1 MINNMVT
8 HKAEKNCKVPVLLV
22 LGLLFGIS
30 NLFAQTAMVTNNFVY
45 YPDSADKNYQCR
57 TLPKDINMLYDRSF
71 YTTATAYNTNVQ
83 SVDPWV
89 NSALIEFDKV
99 FPDEKTSNPP
109 YPNHCL
115 TLCAEVTCSNP
126 VRKVESSDGN
136 DTSGATHVYTMAS
149 GDFPI
154 QTILFDIFKYQA
166 NINPYSPDSAPP
178 IRTIAMYPSPNSD
191 INNICKGVP
200 VYDCKDSS
208 GNDDPTKCKSCC
220 DNCTWP
226 TQESYCSPKSGSCTL
241 SSCNTT
247 YCNLKNRE
255 CFNDHNDDWCTDEG
269 GSTYANCNQRYP
281 GVCELVGGVCKYIG
295 PNSCTTNYISTG
307 VCNSDVCHRKGS
319 CRNYS
324 TNKCEEEANGQ
335 AQCEGLYGDICEW
348 VNGTCQYKS
357 STICHDH
364 YLATEE
370 CDTDVCQSLSQS
382 CTQKDPSPCDG
393 ALQSACTTSPASYY
407 CQWHNFGSVSCDDC
421 DESVMA
427 HFKNKDQC
435 NAGITTLN
443 FCTAWDGSY
452 EIDGEFGK
460 TNGQFG
466 YRTTIKTNYPGDG
479 ISVASDLSI
488 EHMIVYPGDTQI
500 PIQVDVTNVHSVRS
514 SPTLVGKSPAV
525 ITQPYRIRY
534 RLSKDATT
542 VINIMDP
549 TLSGS
554 DSILRHLVKGQPR
567 DGEGFQGGVT
577 SGSSPDIQIT
587 NEDAWD
593 GRDDEG
599 RLLPYGNYLVSI
611 QATSQDEWSG
621 TAKADISRAVTRQL
635 SLDPLKITDIVVTG
649 LGKQST
655 SYAMLSYMLT
665 EAATVHFEVYTP
677 GTTFKDLN
685 ISSNISYGNGYY
697 TNAGGL
703 PGKPEIA
710 QFNSTYT
717 GKRVAKYSE
726 QKEGR
731 KSVNSKWDGMCWD
744 EGGDDA
750 VPSACGKTSNSST
763 TSTGYAY
770 GGAMPDGD
778 YVYLLWAEI
787 PYKDSSYGTGASYST
802 VSVNGVKWDG
812 VKTYMIY
819 NGILPVNRGYPEIT
833 IDAVSYSTIGSSP
846 IANGLDPFVVSY
858 SLSRDSY
865 VDAGIYTTAASGTVT
880 AGICES
886 SGTGGTPVCAPYLVK
901 TISNNEVKEA
911 LTKNV
916 YYWDGLD
923 DLGRYVS
930 AGNYMLRI
938 TAKDALFPAKMVTRT
953 IEFPVDMFRVVDV
966 ETTPLLETSSGALNG
981 LASISYMLSK
991 SMGSEVKI
999 YDRGV
1004 VIPKGGYDG
1013 NGNACP
1019 WPPLE
1024 YGNAP
1029 YCTAATVQCCIHDTD
1044 SPTSTVNPI
1053 KVFRGTEQGEGYTI
1067 TDFWDGYETYDTTG
1081 TDKAIMV
1088 KDGLY
1093 PYVIIASAPVA
1104 GSQYYDTSSGVPVPL
1119 NGKWH
1124 ELDYMLASDKV
1135 TGYITVSRGPV
1146 YFTNIKINPTKPT
1159 QYYSSA
1165 TVELAPYEIQ
1175 FAVNRGS
1182 SVTVEVIS
1190 MEDYTCNNEPAP
1202 SVCRT
1207 LTQTNYTN
1215 GNLDT
1220 YMVYDANV
1228 INTLYWDGKDNH
1240 GKYVKTAN
1248 YQIKFS
1254 GQPYLTGQNA
1264 NSIDI
1269 NDGNG
1274 STIGIIKTVESRS
1287 LSVNNF
1293 QVFDRY
1299 IWDVSKQNSEQ
1310 GKFAFQ
1316 VSVPMK
1322 TAIQIY
1328 KPGTVIAPEKGY
1340 LGLSSGTLVNPI
1352 YSTYTPLPA
1361 EAIVY
1366 STDTSAVLVKA
1377 IVGVRPNLVSLEEIW
1392 DGTDYA
1398 GQKVPD
1404 GIYPYRYVTVLD
1416 SYRMNSVTGDPI
1428 LEEGNEEYDEVP
1440 EVVADWDKF
1449 INLGLINVANGDS
1462 WYADL
1467 DWKNDRVTSFYPN
1480 PVVNKAREGFF
1491 EITKVPAPGTV
1502 SIKIYNIAGDLVKDS
1517 GYDCVN
1523 ALGTTASLENIN
1535 ASGGISPDW
1544 NGYGTHYSV
1553 SEVGKD
1559 PDLLNSK
1566 SAGRN
1571 FALRCRWKTDNN
1583 AGKSVARGL
1592 YYAIMTLEPN
1602 RGNAKKSQKVVKI
1615 LIP

>member
-1 MINNMVT
+1 MVT

-30 NLFAQTAMVTNNFVY
+30 NLFAQTAMVTNNYVY

-71 YTTATAYNTNVQ
+71 YTTATAGNTNVQ

-99 FPDEKTSNPP
+99 FPDENTSNPP

-115 TLCAEVTCSNP
+115 TLCSEVTCSNP
-126 VRKVESSDGN
+126 VRKVESSDSDSISGGN
-136 DTSGATHVYTMAS
+136 GNVINLVAS

-178 IRTIAMYPSPNSD
+178 IRTIAMYPSPNTPD
-191 INNICKGVP
+191 IDNICRGVP
-200 VYDCKDSS
+200 IYGCS
-208 GNDDPTKCKSCC
+208 DDGTGCESCC
-220 DNCTWP
+220 DDCSWSESCVSNSVSPSQVCHNLNNKYDCNAEAPFCNYIHQCTYVDHSCQNDGELNCNSTYCYVTP
-226 TQESYCSPKSGSCTL
+226 DRECLPKPNVDDICSSDLESCYNSYGHCTPLVVDEHLYHECLPPEEDPCMDIDPHDCSPGTALYEGHICAYDPVTYRCIASDEIAHCGDLGECDMMLCQSDYSICETNTSASC
-241 SSCNTT
+241 SS
-247 YCNLKNRE
+247 
-255 CFNDHNDDWCTDEG
+255 FG
-269 GSTYANCNQRYP
+269 QQSNCNAHSTF
-281 GVCELVGGVCKYIG
+281 CEWKF
-295 PNSCTTNYISTG
+295 TG
-307 VCNSDVCHRKGS
+307 VSCSHPSECNE
-319 CRNYS
+319 
-324 TNKCEEEANGQ
+324 T
-335 AQCEGLYGDICEW
+335 
-348 VNGTCQYKS
+348 
-357 STICHDH
+357 
-364 YLATEE
+364 
-370 CDTDVCQSLSQS
+370 
-382 CTQKDPSPCDG
+382 
-393 ALQSACTTSPASYY
+393 
-407 CQWHNFGSVSCDDC
+407 
-421 DESVMA
+421 VMA
-427 HFKNKDQC
+427 RFSNKDNC
-435 NAGITTLN
+435 NAGITVLN

-549 TLSGS
+549 TTSS
-554 DSILRHLVKGQPR
+554 VVRHLVQGQPR

-621 TAKADISRAVTRQL
+621 TTKADISRAVTRQL
-635 SLDPLKITDIVVTG
+635 SLDPLKITDIVASG

-677 GTTFKDLN
+677 GTTFEDLN
-685 ISSNISYGNGYY
+685 ICEKGKKACNNVLYPSSGPVLLNN
-697 TNAGGL
+697 TTVKN
-703 PGKPEIA
+703 
-710 QFNSTYT
+710 

-744 EGGDDA
+744 EGEEPDI
-750 VPSACGKTSNSST
+750 SACGKTSDSST

-787 PYKDSSYGTGASYST
+787 PYQDSSYAQYNTAST
-802 VSVNGVKWDG
+802 TQVNGVYWDG

-819 NGILPVNRGYPEIT
+819 NGILPINRGYPEIT

-880 AGICES
+880 AGICEAEP
-886 SGTGGTPVCAPYLVK
+886 GTGTPTKCAPYLVK
-901 TISNNEVKEA
+901 TISENEVKEA
-911 LTKNV
+911 LTKNT

-938 TAKDALFPAKMVTRT
+938 TAKDALFPAKVVTRT

-999 YDRGV
+999 YDKGV

-1024 YGNAP
+1024 QTGSLTP
-1029 YCTAATVQCCIHDTD
+1029 VECLIHYSTDTS
-1044 SPTSTVNPI
+1044 SPVSPI

-1067 TDFWDGYETYDTTG
+1067 TDFWDGYKTYDATG
-1081 TDKAIMV
+1081 ATDEAIMV

-1093 PYVIIASAPVA
+1093 PYIIIASAPVA

-1124 ELDYMLASDKV
+1124 ELNYMLASDKV

-1215 GNLDT
+1215 GNLET

-1228 INTLYWDGKDNH
+1228 INTLYWDGKDNN

-1254 GQPYLTGQNA
+1254 AQPYLTGRD
-1264 NSIDI
+1264 STIPEEI

-1328 KPGTVIAPEKGY
+1328 KPGTVIAPEKDSFGNY
-1340 LGLSSGTLVNPI
+1340 YYGLSSGTLLNPI
-1352 YSTYTPLPA
+1352 YSTYSPLPA

-1377 IVGVRPNLVSLEEIW
+1377 IVGIRPNLVSLEEIW

-1428 LEEGNEEYDEVP
+1428 LEEGNKEYDEVP

-1480 PVVNKAREGFF
+1480 PVVNNPREGFF

-1517 GYDCVN
+1517 GYECVN

-1553 SEVGKD
+1553 SGVGKD

>member
-1 MINNMVT
+1 MINNMVI

-30 NLFAQTAMVTNNFVY
+30 NLFAQTAMVTNNYVY

-71 YTTATAYNTNVQ
+71 YTTATAGNTNVQ

-89 NSALIEFDKV
+89 NSGLIEFDKV
-99 FPDEKTSNPP
+99 FPDESTANPP

-115 TLCAEVTCSNP
+115 TLCSEVTCSNP
-126 VRKVESSDGN
+126 VRKVESSDSDSSSGGN
-136 DTSGATHVYTMAS
+136 GNVINLVAS

-178 IRTIAMYPSPNSD
+178 IRTIAMYPSPNDSN
-191 INNICKGVP
+191 IKNICKGVG
-200 VYDCKDSS
+200 VHCSKS
-208 GNDDPTKCKSCC
+208 DDPTTCKSCC
-220 DNCTWP
+220 DYVETWNCASCGWFGYDNETNKTLCQREPGCTWSNAGVTWYDISGESHTTHCLNGKYNTVDTDAYCQKKYDNDP
-226 TQESYCSPKSGSCTL
+226 TGCSSSGYCSWWGTRCGSKSYSYTHNQAMCESEGFIYHVES
-241 SSCNTT
+241 NT
-247 YCNLKNRE
+247 
-255 CFNDHNDDWCTDEG
+255 
-269 GSTYANCNQRYP
+269 
-281 GVCELVGGVCKYIG
+281 
-295 PNSCTTNYISTG
+295 
-307 VCNSDVCHRKGS
+307 
-319 CRNYS
+319 
-324 TNKCEEEANGQ
+324 
-335 AQCEGLYGDICEW
+335 
-348 VNGTCQYKS
+348 
-357 STICHDH
+357 
-364 YLATEE
+364 
-370 CDTDVCQSLSQS
+370 
-382 CTQKDPSPCDG
+382 
-393 ALQSACTTSPASYY
+393 
-407 CQWHNFGSVSCDDC
+407 DC
-421 DESVMA
+421 YETA
-427 HFKNKDQC
+427 KIFKNKDQC
-435 NAGITTLN
+435 EAGITVLN

-549 TLSGS
+549 TKSGNS
-554 DSILRHLVKGQPR
+554 AIVRHLVQGQPR

-621 TAKADISRAVTRQL
+621 TAQADISRAVTRQL

-665 EAATVHFEVYTP
+665 EAATVHFEIYTP
-677 GTTFKDLN
+677 GTTFEDLN
-685 ISSNISYGNGYY
+685 ICEKGKKACNNVLYPSSGPVLLNN
-697 TNAGGL
+697 TTVKN
-703 PGKPEIA
+703 
-710 QFNSTYT
+710 

-744 EGGDDA
+744 EGEDSDI
-750 VPSACGKTSNSST
+750 SACGKTSNSST

-787 PYKDSSYGTGASYST
+787 PYKDSSYGTGAAYST
-802 VSVNGVKWDG
+802 VSVNGVEWDG

-833 IDAVSYSTIGSSP
+833 IDSVSYSTIGSSP

-1004 VIPKGGYDG
+1004 VIPKGGKDG

-1024 YGNAP
+1024 QTGSLTP
-1029 YCTAATVQCCIHDTD
+1029 VECLIHYSTDTL
-1044 SPTSTVNPI
+1044 SPVSPI

-1067 TDFWDGYETYDTTG
+1067 TDFWDGYETYDVTG
-1081 TDKAIMV
+1081 TTDKAIMV

-1093 PYVIIASAPVA
+1093 PYIIIASAPVA

-1119 NGKWH
+1119 NGKWDKH
-1124 ELDYMLASDKV
+1124 KLDYMLASDRV

-1228 INTLYWDGKDNH
+1228 INTLYWDGKDNN

-1328 KPGTVIAPEKGY
+1328 KPGTVIAPENPWY
-1340 LGLSSGTLVNPI
+1340 GLSSGTLVNPI

-1404 GIYPYRYVTVLD
+1404 GIYPFRYVTVLD

-1428 LEEGNEEYDEVP
+1428 LEEGNKEYDTVP

-1480 PVVNKAREGFF
+1480 PVVNNPREGFF

-1517 GYDCVN
+1517 GYECVN